1 LTLTQTLKK
10 QNQRRKALLNFENL
24 QYRCGDYGEDMVESL
39 KIEKQEFEGDPAL
52 TVTGE
57 Y

>member
-1 LTLTQTLKK
+1 LKK